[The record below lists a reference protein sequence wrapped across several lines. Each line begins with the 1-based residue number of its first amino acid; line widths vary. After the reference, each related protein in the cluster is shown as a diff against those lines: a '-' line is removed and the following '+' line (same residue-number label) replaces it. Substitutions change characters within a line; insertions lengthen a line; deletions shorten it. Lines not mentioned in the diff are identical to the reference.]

1 VSVPAFPAILNH
13 GLRLAAGWMVV
24 GSVWAQATPPAD
36 SPASTLSG
44 APLNTPVSMAVSAP
58 VNAPASA
65 GVAPAVVRPLPNIK
79 VQWKDLT
86 RSQQLALEP
95 LAPHW
100 VSLSEGQRN
109 KWLTLSKNFANLPD
123 YEKSTM
129 HSRMAEWAT
138 LTPQQRSQA
147 RLNFG
152 ETNRI
157 PQVEKK
163 AQWQAYQSLPEE
175 EKRKWTANQQSPV
188 LGAAL
193 APKPAAPDKLS
204 HVQTPAGQLPA
215 KGKTPGVKDVDPK
228 TLLPALKVTPTKA
241 DATPA

>member
-1 VSVPAFPAILNH
+1 ML
-13 GLRLAAGWMVV
+13 V
-24 GSVWAQATPPAD
+24 GSVWAQA
-36 SPASTLSG
+36 AST
-44 APLNTPVSMAVSAP
+44 TD
-58 VNAPASA
+58 APASA
-65 GVAPAVVRPLPNIK
+65 QATVGVPTSAAASPAAASK
-79 VQWKDLT
+79 GQWKELT

-100 VSLSEGQRN
+100 ASLSEGQKS

-163 AQWQAYQSLPEE
+163 AQWEAYQSLPEE
-175 EKRKWTANQQSPV
+175 EKRKWVANPQTRV
-188 LGAAL
+188 MGTAL

-215 KGKTPGVKDVDPK
+215 KGKAPGVKDVDPK
-228 TLLPALKVTPTKA
+228 TLLPAPKAPPTKA